1 MNLQARGRRRCQDWY
16 GSARTIHASQYK
28 SFGSCSLLVA
38 RDYHIRTHD
47 KYSFAENTLVIT
59 YTLIAGGG
67 GEVLGVETGGGG
79 DLRRTL
85 KVVTT
90 KCNIAITGS

>member
-1 MNLQARGRRRCQDWY
+1 MHLRARGRRRRQDWY
-16 GSARTIHASQYK
+16 GSARTIHAQYK
-28 SFGSCSLLVA
+28 LFGFCTLLIA
-38 RDYHIRTHD
+38 GFYHIRTHV
-47 KYSFAENTLVIT
+47 KYLFAENTLVIT

-79 DLRRTL
+79 DLRRML

-90 KCNIAITGS
+90 KCNISIAGS

>member
-1 MNLQARGRRRCQDWY
+1 MGLHTPYMHNISRL
-16 GSARTIHASQYK
+16 
-28 SFGSCSLLVA
+28 FGSCTLLIA
-38 RDYHIRTHD
+38 GFYHIRTHV
-47 KYSFAENTLVIT
+47 KYLFAENTLVIT

-79 DLRRTL
+79 DLRRML

-90 KCNIAITGS
+90 KCKTVITGS